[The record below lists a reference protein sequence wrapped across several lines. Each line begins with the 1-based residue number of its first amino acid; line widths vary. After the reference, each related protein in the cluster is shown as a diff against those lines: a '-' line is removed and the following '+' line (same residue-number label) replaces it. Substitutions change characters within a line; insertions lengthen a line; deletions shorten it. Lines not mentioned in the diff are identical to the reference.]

1 MLVAVLLLLVEGRAD
16 SRRATVDVT
25 PMAKVVELL
34 NNLQTQVQ
42 TEGTAEA
49 ESYDKFACFC
59 KDTTAEKADSINTK
73 EDSAEQLGAEQARLD
88 ASVGQLKAD
97 IGKLNTDIDTMTI
110 ELKKMTDLRE
120 QEHADY
126 LVTYADLTKAV
137 DSLAR
142 AITAIE
148 GSKMSLAQ
156 VRGIVNPVLRMADA
170 MSLVP
175 EHASKKVTA
184 FLEEGEE
191 PEKPDY
197 EFHAGDIIGTLEDLK
212 TDFTTKKSDA
222 QGEEDAAESSFNT
235 AAEAKR
241 TEISTAK
248 DTLETKEGELSTDE
262 ASLADTTGELTETRA
277 LMHDDR
283 KYLKDL
289 TEQCERKANEWDQ
302 RSTMRTGELAAIS
315 QALEILE
322 GTVSAKAE
330 ASGAGG
336 RDAPVGA
343 ELQLDSSLDDA
354 TFGADWDDEATS
366 FVQVRKHQE
375 IVDDAAL
382 RPRNRIIS
390 LLKANAADL
399 HSTEISL
406 LAMRIAED
414 PFAKV
419 KVLIQQLIE
428 RLLTESKNEA
438 THKGWCDT
446 ELGKARHSR
455 DARHKDVV
463 SLTADTEM
471 MEAKKAK
478 LIVEKD
484 TLNTEFVELMS
495 ALTNAT
501 NDRGDEKADHEA
513 TMKTAQ
519 EGLTALEQA
528 ISVLKDFYSG
538 ASRATVLVQA
548 SPVSEDLAAE
558 GAGAG
563 FEGAYQGNQAQGEGI
578 LGLLATIKSDFERT
592 LSQTEA
598 AEKESYTDFAA
609 FSKETKASI
618 AAKQTGVKNAE
629 ADLVTTSGDLVAALM
644 DLQQNQKLMD
654 SALEALEKLRPA
666 CIDTGMSYEERVE
679 RREAEIEALKQAL
692 CVLDE
697 GDKEISECNHASFL
711 QKRAVH

>member
-1 MLVAVLLLLVEGRAD
+1 MMLVAVLLLLAEGRA
-16 SRRATVDVT
+16 AAEVT

-59 KDTTAEKADSINTK
+59 KDTTAEKVDSINTK
-73 EDSAEQLGAEQARLD
+73 EDSAEQLGAEEARLS
-88 ASVGQLKAD
+88 ASVSQLKAD
-97 IGKLNTDIDTMTI
+97 IAKLYTDIDAMEM
-110 ELKKMTDLRE
+110 ELKSMTELRE

-126 LVTYADLTKAV
+126 LVSYADLTKAV

-156 VRGIVNPVLRMADA
+156 VRGIVNPVLLLADA

-175 EHASKKVTA
+175 DHSTKKVA
-184 FLEEGEE
+184 ALLETGEE
-191 PEKPDY
+191 PDY
-197 EFHAGDIIGTLEDLK
+197 EFHSGDIIGTLEDLK
-212 TDFTTKKSDA
+212 TDFTQKKSDV
-222 QGEEDAAESSFNT
+222 QSEEESAESSFNT
-235 AAEAKR
+235 AADAKR

-248 DTLETKEGELSTDE
+248 DTLDTKEGELSTDE
-262 ASLADTTGELTETRA
+262 ASLADTTGELTETKA

-283 KYLKDL
+283 TYLKDL
-289 TEQCERKANEWDQ
+289 TAQCERKANEWDQ
-302 RSTMRTGELAAIS
+302 RSSMRTKELAAIS

-322 GTVSAKAE
+322 NTVSAKAE

-343 ELQLDSSLDDA
+343 ELQLDASLDD
-354 TFGADWDDEATS
+354 ADWDDEVS
-366 FVQVRKHQE
+366 FVQVRKHKE
-375 IVDDAAL
+375 IVDDEAL
-382 RPRNRIIS
+382 KPRNRIIS

-406 LAMRIAED
+406 LAMKIAED

-446 ELGKARHSR
+446 ELGKAQHSR

-463 SLTADTEM
+463 SLTADTEI

-484 TLNTEFVELMS
+484 TLNTEIVELTS

-519 EGLTALEQA
+519 EGLTALETA
-528 ISVLKDFYSG
+528 ISTLKGFYSS

-548 SPVSEDLAAE
+548 SPVDEDMAA
-558 GAGAG
+558 AGTGG
-563 FEGAYQGNQAQGEGI
+563 FDGAYQGNQAQGEGI

-592 LSQTEA
+592 LSETEA

-618 AAKQTGVKNAE
+618 ASKQTGVKNAE
-629 ADLVTTSGDLVAALM
+629 ADLVTTSGDLVIALM

-654 SALEALEKLRPA
+654 NALEALEKLRPA
-666 CIDTGMSYEERVE
+666 CIDTGMSYEERVQ

-697 GDKEISECNHASFL
+697 GDKEIAECNHASMFL
-711 QKRAVH
+711 QRKAVH

>member
-1 MLVAVLLLLVEGRAD
+1 M
-16 SRRATVDVT
+16 
-25 PMAKVVELL
+25 
-34 NNLQTQVQ
+34 
-42 TEGTAEA
+42 AEA

-59 KDTTAEKADSINTK
+59 KDTTAEKVDSINTK
-73 EDSAEQLGAEQARLD
+73 EDSAEQLGAEEVRLT
-88 ASVGQLKAD
+88 ASVTQLKAD
-97 IGKLNTDIDTMTI
+97 IAKLNTDIDTMTM

-120 QEHADY
+120 SEHADY
-126 LVTYADLTKAV
+126 LVTYADLTRAV

-156 VRGIVNPVLRMADA
+156 VRGIVNPVLLLADA

-175 EHASKKVTA
+175 EHASKKVA
-184 FLEEGEE
+184 ALLEEGEE

-197 EFHAGDIIGTLEDLK
+197 EFHSGDIIGTLEDLK
-212 TDFTTKKSDA
+212 TDFTQKKSDV
-222 QGEEDAAESSFNT
+222 QSEEDAAESAFNT
-235 AAEAKR
+235 AADAKR

-262 ASLADTTGELTETRA
+262 ASLADTTGELTETKA

-302 RSTMRTGELAAIS
+302 RSSMRTKELAAIS
-315 QALEILE
+315 QALEILTE
-322 GTVSAKAE
+322 TVSGKAE

-336 RDAPVGA
+336 RSEPVGA
-343 ELQLDSSLDDA
+343 ELQLDW
-354 TFGADWDDEATS
+354 TTGTDWDDEVS
-366 FVQVRKHQE
+366 FVQVRKHKE
-375 IVDDAAL
+375 IVDDEAL

-399 HSTEISL
+399 HSPEISL
-406 LAMRIAED
+406 LAMKIAED

-446 ELGKARHSR
+446 ELGKAQHSR

-484 TLNTEFVELMS
+484 TLMSEIVELTS

-501 NDRGDEKADHEA
+501 NDRGEEKADHEA
-513 TMKTAQ
+513 TMK
-519 EGLTALEQA
+519 
-528 ISVLKDFYSG
+528 
-538 ASRATVLVQA
+538 
-548 SPVSEDLAAE
+548 
-558 GAGAG
+558 
-563 FEGAYQGNQAQGEGI
+563 
-578 LGLLATIKSDFERT
+578 
-592 LSQTEA
+592 
-598 AEKESYTDFAA
+598 
-609 FSKETKASI
+609 
-618 AAKQTGVKNAE
+618 
-629 ADLVTTSGDLVAALM
+629 
-644 DLQQNQKLMD
+644 
-654 SALEALEKLRPA
+654 
-666 CIDTGMSYEERVE
+666 
-679 RREAEIEALKQAL
+679 
-692 CVLDE
+692 
-697 GDKEISECNHASFL
+697 
-711 QKRAVH
+711 

>member
-1 MLVAVLLLLVEGRAD
+1 
-16 SRRATVDVT
+16 
-25 PMAKVVELL
+25 
-34 NNLQTQVQ
+34 
-42 TEGTAEA
+42 
-49 ESYDKFACFC
+49 
-59 KDTTAEKADSINTK
+59 
-73 EDSAEQLGAEQARLD
+73 
-88 ASVGQLKAD
+88 
-97 IGKLNTDIDTMTI
+97 
-110 ELKKMTDLRE
+110 
-120 QEHADY
+120 
-126 LVTYADLTKAV
+126 
-137 DSLAR
+137 
-142 AITAIE
+142 
-148 GSKMSLAQ
+148 
-156 VRGIVNPVLRMADA
+156 
-170 MSLVP
+170 
-175 EHASKKVTA
+175 
-184 FLEEGEE
+184 
-191 PEKPDY
+191 
-197 EFHAGDIIGTLEDLK
+197 
-212 TDFTTKKSDA
+212 
-222 QGEEDAAESSFNT
+222 
-235 AAEAKR
+235 
-241 TEISTAK
+241 
-248 DTLETKEGELSTDE
+248 
-262 ASLADTTGELTETRA
+262 
-277 LMHDDR
+277 
-283 KYLKDL
+283 
-289 TEQCERKANEWDQ
+289 
-302 RSTMRTGELAAIS
+302 
-315 QALEILE
+315 
-322 GTVSAKAE
+322 
-330 ASGAGG
+330 
-336 RDAPVGA
+336 VGA
-343 ELQLDSSLDDA
+343 ELQLDSSVDDA

-438 THKGWCDT
+438 TQKGWCDT

-484 TLNTEFVELMS
+484 TLNTEIVELMS

>member
-1 MLVAVLLLLVEGRAD
+1 MMLVGVLLLLAEGRSTA
-16 SRRATVDVT
+16 DVT

-34 NNLQTQVQ
+34 NNLQTEVQ

-59 KDTTAEKADSINTK
+59 KDTTEEKVDSINTK
-73 EDSAEQLGAEQARLD
+73 EDSAEQLGAEEARLS
-88 ASVGQLKAD
+88 ASVSQLKAD
-97 IGKLNTDIDTMTI
+97 ISKLTEDIGTAET

-126 LVTYADLTKAV
+126 MVSYADLTKAV

-156 VRGIVNPVLRMADA
+156 VRGIINPVLLLADA

-175 EHASKKVTA
+175 THSSKKVA
-184 FLEEGEE
+184 ALLEEGEE

-197 EFHAGDIIGTLEDLK
+197 EFHSGDIIGTLEDLK
-212 TDFTTKKSDA
+212 TDFTQKKSDV
-222 QGEEDAAESSFNT
+222 QSEEDAAESSFNT
-235 AAEAKR
+235 AADAKR

-248 DTLETKEGELSTDE
+248 DTLDTKEGELSTDE
-262 ASLADTTGELTETRA
+262 ASLADTTGELTETKA

-302 RSTMRTGELAAIS
+302 RSTMRTNELAAIS
-315 QALEILE
+315 QALEILTE
-322 GTVSAKAE
+322 SVSGKA
-330 ASGAGG
+330 ADSGAGG
-336 RDAPVGA
+336 RSAAVGA
-343 ELQLDSSLDDA
+343 ELQLDP
-354 TFGADWDDEATS
+354 DENPWEGEVS
-366 FVQVRKHQE
+366 FVQVRKHKE
-375 IVDDAAL
+375 IVDDEAL
-382 RPRNRIIS
+382 RPRNRVIA
-390 LLKANAADL
+390 LLKANSVDL
-399 HSTEISL
+399 HSPEISL
-406 LAMRIAED
+406 LAMKIAED

-419 KVLIQQLIE
+419 KVLIQQLIQ

-446 ELGKARHSR
+446 ELGKAKHSR

-463 SLTADTEM
+463 SLTADTEV

-484 TLNTEFVELMS
+484 TLMTEIVELTS

-501 NDRGDEKADHEA
+501 NDRGEEKADHEA

-519 EGLTALEQA
+519 EGLTALEEA
-528 ISVLKDFYSG
+528 IRVLKDFYSSS
-538 ASRATVLVQA
+538 SRATVLVQA
-548 SPVSEDLAAE
+548 SPVDEDMAA
-558 GAGAG
+558 AGTGG
-563 FEGAYQGNQAQGEGI
+563 FDGAYQGNQAQGEGI

-592 LSQTEA
+592 LSETEA

-618 AAKQTGVKNAE
+618 SAKKTGVENAE
-629 ADLVTTSGDLVAALM
+629 ADLVTTSGDLVVALM

-654 SALEALEKLRPA
+654 NALEALEKLRPA
-666 CIDTGMSYEERVE
+666 CIDTGMSYEERVQ

-697 GDKEISECNHASFL
+697 GDKEIAECNHAMFL
-711 QKRAVH
+711 QKRA

>member
-1 MLVAVLLLLVEGRAD
+1 
-16 SRRATVDVT
+16 
-25 PMAKVVELL
+25 
-34 NNLQTQVQ
+34 
-42 TEGTAEA
+42 
-49 ESYDKFACFC
+49 
-59 KDTTAEKADSINTK
+59 
-73 EDSAEQLGAEQARLD
+73 
-88 ASVGQLKAD
+88 
-97 IGKLNTDIDTMTI
+97 MTI

-156 VRGIVNPVLRMADA
+156 VRGIVNPVLLMADA

-302 RSTMRTGELAAIS
+302 RSSMRTKELAAIS

-322 GTVSAKAE
+322 NTVSAKAE

-354 TFGADWDDEATS
+354 DWDDEVS
-366 FVQVRKHQE
+366 FVQVRKHKE
-375 IVDDAAL
+375 IVDDEAL
-382 RPRNRIIS
+382 RPRNRVIA

-406 LAMRIAED
+406 LAMKIAED

-446 ELGKARHSR
+446 ELGKAKH
-455 DARHKDVV
+455 
-463 SLTADTEM
+463 
-471 MEAKKAK
+471 
-478 LIVEKD
+478 
-484 TLNTEFVELMS
+484 
-495 ALTNAT
+495 
-501 NDRGDEKADHEA
+501 
-513 TMKTAQ
+513 
-519 EGLTALEQA
+519 
-528 ISVLKDFYSG
+528 
-538 ASRATVLVQA
+538 
-548 SPVSEDLAAE
+548 
-558 GAGAG
+558 
-563 FEGAYQGNQAQGEGI
+563 
-578 LGLLATIKSDFERT
+578 
-592 LSQTEA
+592 
-598 AEKESYTDFAA
+598 
-609 FSKETKASI
+609 
-618 AAKQTGVKNAE
+618 
-629 ADLVTTSGDLVAALM
+629 
-644 DLQQNQKLMD
+644 
-654 SALEALEKLRPA
+654 
-666 CIDTGMSYEERVE
+666 
-679 RREAEIEALKQAL
+679 
-692 CVLDE
+692 
-697 GDKEISECNHASFL
+697 
-711 QKRAVH
+711 